1 MATKKTNNKKLSS
14 NELIRTCAY
23 YALVI
28 AAGIFLISGIFNAFE
43 ITIFQGI
50 LSVLN
55 LIGKILLAIGLAIPA
70 YDYTAGKPRVWRIVY
85 WVALV
90 VYLLGCVFGIL

>member
-1 MATKKTNNKKLSS
+1 MATKKTKTSLST

-23 YALVI
+23 FALVI

-43 ITIFQGI
+43 IAVLGML

-70 YDYTAGKPRVWRIVY
+70 YDYTAGKPRAWRIVY

-90 VYLLGCVFGIL
+90 VYLLGCVFGVL